1 MDENTVTVNFDN
13 LTDNEREQFL
23 DFMKKYL
30 FEVNEN
36 INEKTR

>member
-1 MDENTVTVNFDN
+1 MTENTVTVNFDN

-36 INEKTR
+36 INEKAR